1 MLAPKCVMV
10 RVPAAAGSF
19 AGAMDC
25 AALALDASLNV
36 KMARRTD
43 GMVSMR
49 YFGEQGELIPRGP
62 SNRVVESIKAALDA
76 KVRQFT
82 GGDFEIYSS
91 IPVGVGLGA
100 STAAVLAGLIAAD
113 RLYQLG
119 FDEKQLLAL
128 AASLDPRHDSL
139 HAAWYGGLVI
149 RDASGN
155 GFSVVAATRRYCLS
169 VVIPE
174 GAHVTSAAKPTG
186 AIADWRERAAQLPG
200 LMQAAPG
207 GPPAAIESLPVSH
220 ERTAPGLAEAL
231 KLKYRGVVSA
241 FVCGSG
247 PALGLLSWGEPAA
260 AEEQAVAHFR
270 SFGVNSRVARFRPIN
285 EGAREWNQWEGHAP
299 LAADCSSLSLPAAS
313 MTTSA

>member
-1 MLAPKCVMV
+1 MV

-19 AGAMDC
+19 AGAVDC

-43 GMVSMR
+43 GVVSIR

-62 SNRVVESIKAALDA
+62 SNRVVETIKTALESQGC
-76 KVRQFT
+76 QFA
-82 GGDFEIYSS
+82 GGDFEIFSS

-119 FDEKQLLAL
+119 FDEKGLLGL
-128 AASLDPRHDSL
+128 ATSLEPRHDTL
-139 HAAWYGGLVI
+139 HAAWHGGLVVE
-149 RDASGN
+149 DTPGA
-155 GFSVVAATRRYCLS
+155 GFSSTAATRRYQLS
-169 VVIPE
+169 VIIPE
-174 GAHVTSAAKPTG
+174 GAAAASAAKPASITPH
-186 AIADWRERAAQLPG
+186 WRTRAAQLHG
-200 LMQAAPG
+200 LMKAAPS
-207 GPPAAIESLPVSH
+207 GPPAAIQPLPASH
-220 ERTAPGLAEAL
+220 ERSVPGLAEAL
-231 KLKYRGVVSA
+231 ALQFPGVVSA

-270 SFGVNSRVARFRPIN
+270 SFGVNTRVARFRPIN
-285 EGAREWNQWEGHAP
+285 EGAREWNQWNGRAP
-299 LAADCSSLSLPAAS
+299 LAADCSATPFSAAV